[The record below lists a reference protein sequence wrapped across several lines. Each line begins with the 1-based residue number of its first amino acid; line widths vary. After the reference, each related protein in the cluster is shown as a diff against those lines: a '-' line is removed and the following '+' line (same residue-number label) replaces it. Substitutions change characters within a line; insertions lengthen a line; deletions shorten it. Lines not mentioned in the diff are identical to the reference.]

1 MDDEDNNDDLDDALN
16 APPSVSRIGR
26 GRPRPYR
33 AVKRSPTRDRFRRQR
48 RQLPIAELVGI
59 LIRHHG
65 LTDEC
70 RQRFV
75 CLYWDEI
82 AGERIAPKTWP
93 ISLSDGVLHVTAV
106 SSSWVHELQFHKAT
120 LIAHINAWV
129 DANRVWLGP
138 PPLVTDLRFELGQR
152 QRTPLV
158 EREYARRLRVRH
170 LRRLRRPPVVVP
182 PIVSESER
190 EAIRAETSRVVDEEL
205 RAIIESVRLKWNR

>member
-1 MDDEDNNDDLDDALN
+1 MNDDDDSDDFNEAPN

-33 AVKRSPTRDRFRRQR
+33 TVTRSRTRDRFRRQR
-48 RQLPIAELVGI
+48 RQLPIAELIGV

-82 AGERIAPKTWP
+82 AGARLAPKTWP
-93 ISLSDGVLHVTAV
+93 ISFSERVLHVAAV
-106 SSSWVHELQFHKAT
+106 SSSWVHELQFHKTT
-120 LIAHINAWV
+120 LIAQINAWV

-138 PPLVTDLRFELGQR
+138 PPLVADLRFELGQK
-152 QRTPLV
+152 QRIPIV
-158 EREYARRLRVRH
+158 DREHVRRLRVRH
-170 LRRLRRPPVVVP
+170 LRRLWRPPVIVP
-182 PIVSESER
+182 PIASEEER
-190 EAIRAETSRVVDEEL
+190 QAIRAETSRVADVEL
-205 RAIIESVRLKWNR
+205 RALIESVRIKWNR